1 MSSDQAPDPAEAFRK
16 LVTEWERGFDRL
28 ANSLMGTEGYSR
40 SMNQLQDLQLS
51 ARKAFQDFMA
61 QNLSVANMPTRDD
74 LLRVAQAVQDLD
86 RRLERIEE
94 LLAGMTG
101 ERASPAK
108 PAGGPPRTKKPP
120 SAKATGA
127 SSGGDA

>member
-1 MSSDQAPDPAEAFRK
+1 MSSDQAPDPAEAFRR
-16 LVTEWERGFDRL
+16 LVTEWERGFDKL

-51 ARKAFQDFMA
+51 ARKTFHDFMA

-74 LLRVAQAVQDLD
+74 LLRVAEAVQDLD

-94 LLAGMTG
+94 LLAGMSA
-101 ERASPAK
+101 ERPGQAK
-108 PAGGPPRTKKPP
+108 PPSGPPRTKKPP
-120 SAKATGA
+120 SANAAGA